1 MRFNIFRR
9 LIFSKV
15 FTHDICIRISF
26 FFFLF
31 PSDSFSPVYMR
42 GKKIKIFVYWEI
54 YWQEMEEGILVYQS
68 WWAIDF
74 SLS

>member
-26 FFFLF
+26 FFFISKRQF
-31 PSDSFSPVYMR
+31 FSSIYARKKNKNIRVLGNILARNGGRYMVY
-42 GKKIKIFVYWEI
+42 K
-54 YWQEMEEGILVYQS
+54 S